1 MRGCSADREKAG
13 GWETPGVGWE
23 EAAERTRPPDQRR
36 ALNKVML
43 QRAEATK
50 SGQGASPP
58 GDPGYA
64 CRETEL
70 INPAVKSHVQSHMHL

>member
-1 MRGCSADREKAG
+1 MQCRQGESRRLGD
-13 GWETPGVGWE
+13 PGLGWE
-23 EAAERTRPPDQRR
+23 EAAERTRPPYQMR

-58 GDPGYA
+58 GDPDYT

-70 INPAVKSHVQSHMHL
+70 INPAVKSHVQSRMHL

>member
-1 MRGCSADREKAG
+1 MQTGRKQDG
-13 GWETPGVGWE
+13 GLGGGQ
-23 EAAERTRPPDQRR
+23 AAERTRPPDQMR

-58 GDPGYA
+58 GGPGYA

-70 INPAVKSHVQSHMHL
+70 INPAVKSRVQSRMHL